1 MSSTSILKTL
11 VALLLALLFHV
22 SGLAASDTIP
32 EPEKQTIMLISG
44 AFVTAEGWGE
54 WKQYFEEKGYNVV
67 VPEWPYKTG
76 EVGTLRER
84 YKEKMTLEYD
94 LEKIVDYHAALI
106 DKMPEKPILVGHSF
120 GGLIVQL
127 LLQRDKGALGVA
139 YHSVPAK
146 GVFVLKYSFLKSLW
160 GPLGIFRSKENPF
173 LMSFTQWQYAF
184 TNGMPEEEQRAYY
197 DKLVV
202 PESRQVLRAALKKQ
216 GKIDFRK
223 AHAPLLF
230 VAGSTDNI
238 IPASLNKKNYKKYI
252 KHQPEGSVTEY
263 KEFEGRNHLAMSQP
277 TWKEDADFILQW
289 IDKQHT
295 VKP

>member
-1 MSSTSILKTL
+1 
-11 VALLLALLFHV
+11 
-22 SGLAASDTIP
+22 
-32 EPEKQTIMLISG
+32 MLISG

-54 WKQYFEEKGYNVV
+54 WKRYFEEKGYNVV

-76 EVGTLRER
+76 EPGTLKER

-127 LLQRDKGALGVA
+127 LLQRDKGAAGIA

-146 GVFVLKYSFLKSLW
+146 GVFVFKYSFLKSLW

-197 DKLVV
+197 NKLVV

-230 VAGSTDNI
+230 VSGSTDNI

-252 KHQPEGSVTEY
+252 KHQPEGSITEY
-263 KEFEGRNHLAMSQP
+263 KEFEGRNHLAMSQS
-277 TWKEDADFILQW
+277 TWKEDADFILGW
-289 IDKQHT
+289 IEKQT
-295 VKP
+295 K